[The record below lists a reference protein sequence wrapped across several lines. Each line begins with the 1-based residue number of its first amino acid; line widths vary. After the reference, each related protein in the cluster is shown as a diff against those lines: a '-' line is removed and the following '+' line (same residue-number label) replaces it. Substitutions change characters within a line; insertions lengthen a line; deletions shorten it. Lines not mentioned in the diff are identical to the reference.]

1 MYFVI
6 FKKKNEDKYKLYSN
20 TIFSEEKE
28 AKQFAK
34 KSMKRNE
41 QYKVVEYTIEN
52 IDDYWYQF
60 IYIIRNSN
68 VVVINKPKYLYILFH
83 KKL

>member
-1 MYFVI
+1 MYFII
-6 FKKKNEDKYKLYSN
+6 FKKKNEDKYKLYTN

-52 IDDYWYQF
+52 IDDYWY
-60 IYIIRNSN
+60 
-68 VVVINKPKYLYILFH
+68 
-83 KKL
+83 